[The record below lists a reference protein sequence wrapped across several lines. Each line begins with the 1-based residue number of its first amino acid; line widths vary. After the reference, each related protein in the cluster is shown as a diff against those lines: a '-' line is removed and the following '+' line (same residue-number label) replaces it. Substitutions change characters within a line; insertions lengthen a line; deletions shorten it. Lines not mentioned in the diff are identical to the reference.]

1 VKESIVM
8 SSSRT
13 KILAIGGVLGIFLV
27 ASTAF
32 VVDQRQQALVLQLG
46 KVRKVIQAPGLY
58 FRIPVIENVVFL
70 EKRILDLDLPE
81 QEVIASDRK
90 RLVVDAF
97 SRYRVSDPVRF
108 YQTVQNVVGA
118 EVRLSSI
125 VNSTMRAVLA
135 EATFTAIVRS
145 DRGGLMKRIR
155 EEVDE
160 QAKGLGIDVIDVRL
174 RRVDLPQQNS
184 LATFQR
190 MQTERQ
196 KEAAE
201 IRAEGSMLSQE
212 IKAKADRDATV
223 IKAEAE
229 RTAQDLFGQG
239 DAQSNRLYAQ
249 SYGKDPDFFSF
260 YRSMQAYESSFQES
274 GSRFLMSPKDSFFG
288 YLQDPFKKWTTAGK

>member
-1 VKESIVM
+1 M

-135 EATFTAIVRS
+135 EATFTAMI
-145 DRGGLMKRIR
+145 
-155 EEVDE
+155 
-160 QAKGLGIDVIDVRL
+160 
-174 RRVDLPQQNS
+174 
-184 LATFQR
+184 
-190 MQTERQ
+190 
-196 KEAAE
+196 
-201 IRAEGSMLSQE
+201 
-212 IKAKADRDATV
+212 
-223 IKAEAE
+223 AEA
-229 RTAQDLFGQG
+229 
-239 DAQSNRLYAQ
+239 
-249 SYGKDPDFFSF
+249 
-260 YRSMQAYESSFQES
+260 
-274 GSRFLMSPKDSFFG
+274 
-288 YLQDPFKKWTTAGK
+288 

>member
-1 VKESIVM
+1 M

-13 KILAIGGVLGIFLV
+13 KILAIGGALGIFLV

-32 VVDQRQQALVLQLG
+32 IVDQRQQALVLQLG
-46 KVRKVIQAPGLY
+46 KVRKVIQTPGLY
-58 FRIPVIENVVFL
+58 FRIPLIENVVFL

-155 EEVDE
+155 EEVDA

-174 RRVDLPQQNS
+174 SRVDLPQQNS

-201 IRAEGSMLSQE
+201 IRAEGAMLSQE
-212 IKAKADRDATV
+212 IKAKADRESTI

-229 RTAQDLFGQG
+229 RTAQELFGQG

-249 SYGKDPDFFSF
+249 AYGKDPDFFSF
-260 YRSMQAYESSFQES
+260 YRSMQAYTSSFQEN
-274 GSRFLMSPKDSFFG
+274 GGRFLLSPKDTFFA